1 MFVITLI
8 STNPFLPSFSPFPPL
23 HAPLISTSPFVHTSN
38 SSTTQNPA
46 LHSKPPPSP
55 SRRSRGH
62 TVVSLHTAP
71 RLAPAVDASAAARE
85 EDHKHA
91 QENADSSSEQGPS
104 GAAVHGADGA
114 VTAAAVVGVVVG
126 VVDGVSHE
134 GEPDE
139 VAHERYERHEEG

>member
-1 MFVITLI
+1 M
-8 STNPFLPSFSPFPPL
+8 
-23 HAPLISTSPFVHTSN
+23 
-38 SSTTQNPA
+38 
-46 LHSKPPPSP
+46 
-55 SRRSRGH
+55 
-62 TVVSLHTAP
+62 
-71 RLAPAVDASAAARE
+71 DASAAARE